1 MFKIAKFF
9 FITIILSYFAV
20 WISDR
25 PGKVR
30 IVWQEYLIETN
41 VVGLSTVF
49 FLILLGVILFLLL
62 VSKIKNIPE
71 KVSFS
76 QKEKYLALGNESL
89 DDLAINLFL
98 GDKEALEKNSRK
110 IKKYLKNEM
119 FSTVML
125 FNTALSNNNL
135 DDAQKYLKILKTIP
149 KADYI
154 SRRADVM
161 LALKENNIDTA
172 LSLLLEHRKEYEND
186 TWISEKLAILYSQN
200 KEWELG
206 WESIKRIKAANNTL
220 LSSLQANL
228 HALSGKNIFDS
239 IKISENSFHV
249 LIEAVKQ
256 FIKNNEIS
264 KAAKLIEKHWFNFN
278 CTEIIE
284 TFIKF
289 GLKNNADSLK
299 RHKLIVKVMK
309 KHLNSSDE
317 VRLSLAMS
325 AFQAK
330 IWGESQ
336 KYLDDIPRSNWDER
350 TKNLYEEICKK
361 SEKLSM
367 PSDLNDVN
375 ASPEWYCISC
385 KTRHKQWQFICDE
398 CKAVNSLKWPKTSDI
413 KKKKF
418 FLENPFRHFPK
429 M

>member
-20 WISDR
+20 WISNR

-41 VVGLSTVF
+41 VVGLSAVF

-161 LALKENNIDTA
+161 VALKENNIDKA
-172 LSLLLEHRKEYEND
+172 LSLLLEYRKEYEND
-186 TWISEKLAILYSQN
+186 PWISEKLAILYSQ
-200 KEWELG
+200 K
-206 WESIKRIKAANNTL
+206 
-220 LSSLQANL
+220 
-228 HALSGKNIFDS
+228 KNGS
-239 IKISENSFHV
+239 
-249 LIEAVKQ
+249 
-256 FIKNNEIS
+256 
-264 KAAKLIEKHWFNFN
+264 
-278 CTEIIE
+278 
-284 TFIKF
+284 
-289 GLKNNADSLK
+289 
-299 RHKLIVKVMK
+299 
-309 KHLNSSDE
+309 
-317 VRLSLAMS
+317 
-325 AFQAK
+325 
-330 IWGESQ
+330 
-336 KYLDDIPRSNWDER
+336 
-350 TKNLYEEICKK
+350 
-361 SEKLSM
+361 
-367 PSDLNDVN
+367 
-375 ASPEWYCISC
+375 
-385 KTRHKQWQFICDE
+385 
-398 CKAVNSLKWPKTSDI
+398 
-413 KKKKF
+413 
-418 FLENPFRHFPK
+418 
-429 M
+429 